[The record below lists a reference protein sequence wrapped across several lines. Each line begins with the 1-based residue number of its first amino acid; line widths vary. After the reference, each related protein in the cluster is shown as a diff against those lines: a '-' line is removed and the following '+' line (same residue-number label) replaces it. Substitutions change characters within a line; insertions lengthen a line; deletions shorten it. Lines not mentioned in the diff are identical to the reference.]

1 MSTSDP
7 KCRRKSRLHKMQVLF
22 GQLCHGTQNYV
33 EVAICWKRALHQ
45 FIILTKFR
53 LWKGGETVVRRKNWL
68 VHCRYYFK
76 NIKYPLFA
84 PFACLIFMWSVME
97 EISGKTWILL
107 LDMQRALCSA
117 PAPAHSVWR
126 YTAVHTCGAKQI
138 GCSSQ
143 IICNPHSH
151 CSILHL
157 LLSCLP
163 MAKPRLHC
171 WHGWVGGCNTQ
182 GTFWQLLTPPLSI
195 SIASSYYEGS
205 RPMHAQCSP
214 LS

>member
-1 MSTSDP
+1 M
-7 KCRRKSRLHKMQVLF
+7 
-22 GQLCHGTQNYV
+22 
-33 EVAICWKRALHQ
+33 
-45 FIILTKFR
+45 
-53 LWKGGETVVRRKNWL
+53 
-68 VHCRYYFK
+68 HCKYYFK

-151 CSILHL
+151 CSILPL

-171 WHGWVGGCNTQ
+171 WPMGRWVGGWVGATHKALFGNYWRSIVHQYCL
-182 GTFWQLLTPPLSI
+182 QLLWGVTSNACSVLTIVMLIIFI
-195 SIASSYYEGS
+195 SDLI
-205 RPMHAQCSP
+205 
-214 LS
+214 